1 MNNND
6 SYAAWLEKRRTV
18 EPSSDFNKNV
28 LTQISLVAQ
37 MKSEAKPGWELA
49 RWLEWI
55 SLRPLIQAAL
65 VIVGFVAGM
74 ARLVAIFQIILSPL
88 VVK

>member
-6 SYAAWLEKRRTV
+6 PYASWLEKRRII
-18 EPSSDFNKNV
+18 EPSPEFTKNV
-28 LTQISLVAQ
+28 LTQISLAAQ
-37 MKSEAKPGWELA
+37 KKSEAKPGWQLA

-74 ARLVAIFQIILSPL
+74 ARLAAIFQIILSPL